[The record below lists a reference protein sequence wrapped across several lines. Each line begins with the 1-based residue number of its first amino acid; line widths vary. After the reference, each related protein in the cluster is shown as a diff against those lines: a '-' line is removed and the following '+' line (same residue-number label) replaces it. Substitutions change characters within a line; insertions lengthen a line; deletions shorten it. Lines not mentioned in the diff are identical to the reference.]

1 MVPWPSMT
9 YAKADPTSATGFRLD
24 LDPAA
29 MPVNGSLTAVSPDP
43 YNRWDGFSPAGFA
56 LAAFPNGVGSANLPP
71 WSDPSQSLAADSP
84 IVLLNVDTGERYPFF
99 AEVDQNVT
107 VPSEADLIIRPLV
120 RLPGGA
126 RIAVGITNQV
136 KDPNGSDLPVSD
148 AFAAIRDG
156 KSFDHPRFAALA
168 ARYPA
173 IFTALATAGYDKSNL
188 VLAWDYVTA
197 SDAFLTN
204 DLSTMR
210 TQALPAIGQF
220 AENLTFNGSAQPIS
234 GSDTYA
240 IYYGTFTSPNFLT
253 DGENTGSVTDSR
265 INRDANGNPLME
277 GTRQANYAAFI
288 PACVATGQFPLPRP
302 TVVFGHGLF
311 GTGQSYV
318 EEPFLQNIA
327 NTLCV
332 NMVAGDFIGLT
343 QRQLEL
349 ALLAVNDMNL
359 AGGISEML
367 GQSVIDFISLEN
379 LARGP
384 MSTSTM
390 FQYQGTPVI
399 DTTRIYYLGG
409 SLGGIMG
416 SVIMAYDNNLQ
427 RAVLAVPGGN
437 WSLLFERSNAW
448 FDLMGPAQGA
458 YPDLNDYQINI
469 ALLAM
474 AMEPYDPITTAKHLL
489 QDPLLGNPV
498 KNIAEWY
505 TMGDCLVT
513 NISTEEMARE
523 TGLTLMAP
531 NANTDV
537 PYDLPP
543 TMGPLANGL
552 VAFDDHPTPLPP
564 TTNSPPPKDNGTHSG
579 INEKPAAVRFAQNY
593 LLGSNY
599 QDECFDGSA
608 QVACDCQGSGSP
620 CD

>member
-1 MVPWPSMT
+1 MLPWPSMT
-9 YAKADPTSATGFRLD
+9 YTQVDTTSATGFRLD
-24 LDPAA
+24 IPADA
-29 MPVNGSLTAVSPDP
+29 MPINGSLTRVSPDP
-43 YNRWDGFSPAGFA
+43 YNRWDGFSPAGFL
-56 LAAFPNGVGSANLPP
+56 LATFPNGVGSANLPP
-71 WSDPSQSLAADSP
+71 FSDPSQSLAADSP

-99 AEVDQNVT
+99 AEVDQNVP
-107 VPSEADLIIRPLV
+107 VASEAALIIRPLA
-120 RLPGGA
+120 RLPGNA
-126 RIAVGITNQV
+126 RIAVGITNAV
-136 KDPNGSDLPVSD
+136 KDPNGSDLPVPE

-156 KSFDHPRFAALA
+156 GSFDHPRFAALA
-168 ARYPA
+168 ARYKD
-173 IFTALATAGYDKSNL
+173 IFPALATAGYPKADL

-197 SDAFLTN
+197 SDTFLTN
-204 DLSTMR
+204 DLTTMR
-210 TQALPAIGQF
+210 TQALPAIGTD
-220 AENLTFNGSAQPIS
+220 AANLTFQGSAQPIS

-265 INRDANGNPLME
+265 INRDASGNPLMQ

-288 PACVATGQFPLPRP
+288 PSCVTSGQFTLPRP

-343 QRQLEL
+343 SRQLEL

-384 MSTSTM
+384 MVSSPQFM
-390 FQYQGTPVI
+390 VNGQSVI
-399 DTTRIYYLGG
+399 DPTKIYYLGG

-416 SVIMAYDNNLQ
+416 SVIMAYDDNLQ

-458 YPDLNDYQINI
+458 YPDLGYYQINI

-474 AMEPYDPITTAKHLL
+474 AMEPYDPITTASHLL
-489 QDPLLGNPV
+489 QNPLPGNPV

-513 NISTEEMARE
+513 NIATEEMARE
-523 TGLTLMAP
+523 TGLTLLSP
-531 NANTDV
+531 NASTDV

-543 TMGPLANGL
+543 TMGPLANGI

-579 INEKPAAVRFAQNY
+579 INQKPAAVRFAQQY
-593 LLGSNY
+593 LLGSDFE
-599 QDECFDGSA
+599 DECFDGSA
-608 QVACDCQGSGSP
+608 QVECDCQGSGSP